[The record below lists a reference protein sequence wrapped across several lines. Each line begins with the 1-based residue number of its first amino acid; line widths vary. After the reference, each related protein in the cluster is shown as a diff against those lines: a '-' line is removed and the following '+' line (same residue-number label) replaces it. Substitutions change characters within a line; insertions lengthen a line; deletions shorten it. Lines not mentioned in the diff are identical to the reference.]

1 MPVSGSFGGFSQPE
15 RSLYVRSTPRRFP
28 ILRPDDPR
36 PAIRTYDPIRSPL
49 LPVANILSSILPGL
63 GLPSP
68 AMAAIQRTYA
78 PWPVWRDSTTKTV
91 KFMPLTKKQ
100 AVKIFHKARA
110 FERQTRQ
117 KGKQDGALGRNGLLV
132 LHTLI
137 FDFLNYVTG
146 RLDPAIETI
155 AKKTASASAAS
166 SAASPIS
173 NDPACC
179 TGYAAPPKPATSKA
193 ASAKQD
199 TNAYGIVPP
208 SQWLGFFD
216 RLPDAP
222 PPHPSEWGA
231 VPPLPSVIEQ
241 AAEETRH
248 GKRKTA
254 LSILES
260 DPDDELAA
268 ALASLGR
275 TMEANGKGAENL
287 GKYR

>member
-1 MPVSGSFGGFSQPE
+1 MSD
-15 RSLYVRSTPRRFP
+15 LPRRFSKSLG
-28 ILRPDDPR
+28 ITDGDSHHDPH
-36 PAIRTYDPIRSPL
+36 RSAL

-63 GLPSP
+63 GVPSP
-68 AMAAIQRTYA
+68 AMAGIQRSYT

-91 KFMPLTKKQ
+91 KFMPLPKKK

-137 FDFLNYVTG
+137 FDFLNYATG

-155 AKKTASASAAS
+155 AKKTCISISSVKRGLANLKRSGVLHWIRRAAETR
-166 SAASPIS
+166 
-173 NDPACC
+173 DEKGRFCVE
-179 TGYAAPPKPATSKA
+179 
-193 ASAKQD
+193 QD

-231 VPPLPSVIEQ
+231 VPPLPSVIDQ
-241 AAEETRH
+241 AAEEIRH
-248 GKRKTA
+248 GARKAA

-260 DPDDELAA
+260 DPGDALAA
-268 ALASLGR
+268 TLASFSR
-275 TMEANGKGAENL
+275 AMDAKEEGAKNL
-287 GKYR
+287 GKSDSSV

>member
-1 MPVSGSFGGFSQPE
+1 MPD
-15 RSLYVRSTPRRFP
+15 LPRRFS
-28 ILRPDDPR
+28 DSDSH
-36 PAIRTYDPIRSPL
+36 YDPIRSPL
-49 LPVANILSSILPGL
+49 LPLGNVLDSVLPGL

-68 AMAAIQRTYA
+68 AMAAIQRSYA

-91 KFMPLTKKQ
+91 KFMPLPKKK

-132 LHTLI
+132 FHTLI
-137 FDFLNYVTG
+137 FDILDYATG

-155 AKKTASASAAS
+155 ARKACISISSVKRGLVNLKRSGLLHWIRRAAETR
-166 SAASPIS
+166 
-173 NDPACC
+173 DEQGRFCLE
-179 TGYAAPPKPATSKA
+179 
-193 ASAKQD
+193 QD

-216 RLPDAP
+216 PLPDAP

-241 AAEETRH
+241 AAEEIRH
-248 GKRKTA
+248 GARKTA

-260 DPDDELAA
+260 DPGDEAAA
-268 ALASLGR
+268 ALASFGR
-275 TMEANGKGAENL
+275 AMEAMPEKGQKSLPNTDTSV
-287 GKYR
+287 